1 MHEESQSRYR
11 WVIHGLLISAQL
23 SIGINVLAPA
33 PLFPFIMEEY
43 ALDRGSVSALVAVMA
58 LVLAVGNVPSGFM
71 ASRYGVYRTF
81 ALGSFLMSAGMLAPF
96 MTNFAGHVVW
106 RVVLGLGVGIVIPLV
121 GGVSSQ
127 WFGRRELPI
136 INGTNWMGQTSGMA
150 ISMFLAVPIA
160 NLFGWKSAIF
170 IFGVVALIGAV
181 GWVLL
186 GKDGTDQE
194 QVGTTTVRPNL
205 LAVLKERTTGL
216 IAMAFVGPF
225 LTYLSLNAWL
235 PTYYNEV
242 FGISLSKA
250 ALIIGLAPLVG
261 LIASPAAGLLS
272 GKLGLRRPFLIGAGV
287 LFIISSFGTFLVH
300 NEPLIYISVI
310 GLGISQWVFIP
321 MIFIVATELPGKTAA
336 EVAVILSAG
345 LAVGNLLS
353 FLGPLLVGV
362 TTDAFGSYLP
372 SLSVLAV
379 LPIIMLFSG
388 FMLPETGPRSGTSP
402 SLFNRSR

>member
-1 MHEESQSRYR
+1 MQKKSQSRYR

-43 ALDRGSVSALVAVMA
+43 GLDRGSVSVLVAVMA

-71 ASRYGVYRTF
+71 AARFGVYRTF

-96 MTNFAGHVVW
+96 MTSFAGHVLW
-106 RVVLGLGVGIVIPLV
+106 RVALGLGVGIVIPLV

-160 NLFGWKSAIF
+160 NLFGWKLAIF
-170 IFGVVALIGAV
+170 TFGAV
-181 GWVLL
+181 AMIGSIAWVVL
-186 GKDGTDQE
+186 GKDGIAQE
-194 QVGTTTVRPNL
+194 QVSNTKARPNL
-205 LAVLKERTTGL
+205 LAVLKEKTTGL

-225 LTYLSLNAWL
+225 LAYLSLNAWL

-242 FGISLSKA
+242 FGMSLSKA
-250 ALIIGLAPLVG
+250 GLIIGLAPLVG

-287 LFIISSFGTFLVH
+287 LFIISGFGSFLVH

-321 MIFIVATELPGKTAA
+321 MIFIVATELPGKTPS
-336 EVAVILSAG
+336 EVAVVLSAG

-353 FLGPLLVGV
+353 FMGPLLVGV

-372 SLSVLAV
+372 SFSVLAV
-379 LPIIMLFSG
+379 LPILMILSG
-388 FMLPETGPRSGTSP
+388 FMLPETGPRNGTP
-402 SLFNRSR
+402 AQFI